1 MPNESRLYA
10 KLTLDFADSHKIAPL
25 SDAAFRAYIRMLLWS
40 RRMLTDGRVPVP
52 MAKVFAK
59 PSVLS
64 ELTGN
69 DPVAPSLTLDG
80 TDYII
85 HDFAEHQS
93 TRAEIEAQQER
104 NRENGRRG
112 GQAKAKQLASNS
124 LTDSPSDFVAKTYTE
139 SESQSETET
148 TNQDSSRS
156 SYETR
161 PPADVDL
168 TKVKAAVMANCGRE
182 CSTTDAFRI
191 IGTVMERSKVAPKNP
206 TAYIVKAIA
215 TDPYVF
221 QQMLD
226 EGHAA

>member
-40 RRMLTDGRVPVP
+40 RRMMTDGVIPAP
-52 MAKVFAK
+52 MARVFATVK
-59 PSVLS
+59 VLS

-69 DPVAPSLTLDG
+69 DPVSPSLIK
-80 TDYII
+80 TDAGFVI

-104 NRENGRRG
+104 NRANGRAG
-112 GQAKAKQLASNS
+112 GQAKAKRLAS
-124 LTDSPSDFVAKTYTE
+124 DSPSDSVAKTYTE

-161 PPADVDL
+161 APADVDL
-168 TKVKAAVMANCGRE
+168 TKVKAAVMANCGRK
-182 CSTTDAFRI
+182 CSDTDAFRI
-191 IGTVMERSKVAPKNP
+191 IGTVMERSKVTPKNP
-206 TAYIVKAIA
+206 TAYVVKAIA

-226 EGHAA
+226 EGDTA